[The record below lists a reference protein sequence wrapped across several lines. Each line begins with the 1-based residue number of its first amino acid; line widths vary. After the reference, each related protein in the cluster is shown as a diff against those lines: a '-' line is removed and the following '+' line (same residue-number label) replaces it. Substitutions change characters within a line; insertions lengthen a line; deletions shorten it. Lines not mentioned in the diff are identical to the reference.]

1 MSQRQILAVKRNARH
16 HSVLEITAD
25 DGCMLFYCLSEG
37 GVLRPGRLLTI
48 LAPASAGARVHL
60 FMPLP
65 DGLPEILEIENDE
78 PPF

>member
-1 MSQRQILAVKRNARH
+1 VSQRQILAVKRNARH

-37 GVLRPGRLLTI
+37 GVLRPGRLLTA
-48 LAPASAGARVHL
+48 LAPAPAGARVHL
-60 FMPLP
+60 FLPLP
-65 DGLPEILEIENDE
+65 DGIPEILEIDDE